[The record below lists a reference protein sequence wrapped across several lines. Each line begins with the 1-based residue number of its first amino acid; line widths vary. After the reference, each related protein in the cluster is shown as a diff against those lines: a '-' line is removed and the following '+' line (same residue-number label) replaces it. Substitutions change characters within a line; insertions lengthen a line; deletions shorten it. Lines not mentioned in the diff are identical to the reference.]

1 MTHQAPPASPSAGAD
16 PGRRIAQ
23 LREALRLVETIAGL
37 PADSSPET
45 ALDEA
50 ARVSAAYDRAL
61 PILQRRFDTRA
72 AEAASWAAA
81 GVEALLAARSEGGA
95 RAAARSLSRQ
105 LARELG
111 ELTGLL

>member
-1 MTHQAPPASPSAGAD
+1 MTHQAPPAPSPAGAD

-37 PADSSPET
+37 PAAASPDA

-81 GVEALLAARSEGGA
+81 GVEALLAAQGEGGA
-95 RAAARSLSRQ
+95 GAAARRLSRQ
-105 LARELG
+105 LERELG
-111 ELTGLL
+111 ELTALL